1 MNNDKTEL
9 NKYLSSLELDTSQEL
24 LNTKKTTNL
33 TQLERD
39 ISLNNNNSSMNLE
52 IANPQRLNL
61 SHSKDSEKDSI
72 NDKINNYNFIQKKI
86 FKENLNI

>member
-39 ISLNNNNSSMNLE
+39 ISLNNNPSMNLE

-61 SHSKDSEKDSI
+61 THSKDSEKESI

>member
-9 NKYLSSLELDTSQEL
+9 NKYLSSLELDTSQEI

-39 ISLNNNNSSMNLE
+39 ISLNNNPSMNLE

-61 SHSKDSEKDSI
+61 THSKDLEKDSI

>member
-39 ISLNNNNSSMNLE
+39 ISLNNNPSMNLE

-61 SHSKDSEKDSI
+61 THSKDLEKDSI
-72 NDKINNYNFIQKKI
+72 NGKINNYNFIQKKI

>member
-39 ISLNNNNSSMNLE
+39 ISLNNNSSMNLE

-61 SHSKDSEKDSI
+61 THSKDSEKDSI

>member
-1 MNNDKTEL
+1 MNNNKTEL

-39 ISLNNNNSSMNLE
+39 ISLNNNPSMNLE

-61 SHSKDSEKDSI
+61 THFKDSEKDYI

-86 FKENLNI
+86 FKDNLNI

>member
-39 ISLNNNNSSMNLE
+39 ISLNNNSSMNLE

>member
-39 ISLNNNNSSMNLE
+39 ISLNNNPSMNLE

-61 SHSKDSEKDSI
+61 THSKDSEKDSI